1 MILIISK
8 LPLDMVNVK
17 HEQGS
22 TVLVEVNESLFILS
36 VLALYFEEKKKNDS
50 FEVLRKST
58 CCDRKTFLCLCSCSF
73 LGSMQPVD
81 STVLYNHL

>member
-36 VLALYFEEKKKNDS
+36 VLALYFEEKKKMI
-50 FEVLRKST
+50 LLK
-58 CCDRKTFLCLCSCSF
+58 CLENPHAVIGKHSYVCAHVPSWDPCN
-73 LGSMQPVD
+73 L
-81 STVLYNHL
+81 

>member
-1 MILIISK
+1 MVLALSVMILIISK

-36 VLALYFEEKKKNDS
+36 VLAFYFEEKKK
-50 FEVLRKST
+50 R
-58 CCDRKTFLCLCSCSF
+58 
-73 LGSMQPVD
+73 
-81 STVLYNHL
+81 